1 MLAGVRC
8 PWPKC
13 GHCAAAVAQQWLW
26 PNSGCGPTVAVAQ
39 QWLWPNSGCSPTVAM
54 VRWRGG
60 LAAVAWWRGGA
71 VAVAASC
78 QEQHS
83 NSSGA
88 TFGAISGMLQI
99 GGVSGNCSVGAKD
112 TAVVDWVVHVA
123 HGQPKGCAGVRE
135 REAY

>member
-1 MLAGVRC
+1 MTRWRWHGGAVAVAQHWLGPNDASGRMLAGVRC
-8 PWPKC
+8 PWLKS
-13 GHCAAAVAQQWLW
+13 GHCAAAVAQW
-26 PNSGCGPTVAVAQ
+26 PWPKSGHVR
-39 QWLWPNSGCSPTVAM
+39 SGQT
-54 VRWRGG
+54 
-60 LAAVAWWRGGA
+60 A
-71 VAVAASC
+71 VAVAESC

-99 GGVSGNCSVGAKD
+99 GGVSGNCIVGAKD
-112 TAVVDWVVHVA
+112 TAVADWVVHVA